1 MKAVETL
8 NPPPLMRLVSGH
20 PRSETQDACLTMLI
34 DELLVHRESV
44 FRICLGF
51 SRNYAE
57 AEDLAQETY
66 LKACQGLGNLKN
78 PAISKAWLFR
88 IAKNSCLDHQKKIR
102 IRGRLLLRLAEES
115 SRAGS
120 VDTAADIGD
129 ALVRLKAAVRILPG
143 KLKTVFVLREYVHL
157 TYEEIS
163 ATLNLRMGT
172 VMSRLNRARKRI
184 GAALQET
191 CDGKS

>member
-8 NPPPLMRLVSGH
+8 NPPSLMRLVSGR
-20 PRSETQDACLTMLI
+20 PRSETQDACRTMLF
-34 DELLVHRESV
+34 DKLLVHRESV

-66 LKACQGLGNLKN
+66 LKAYQGLGKLKN
-78 PAISKAWLFR
+78 PAISKEWLFR
-88 IAKNSCLDHQKKIR
+88 IAKNSCLDHQKKMR

-115 SRAGS
+115 SPAGS

-143 KLKTVFVLREYVHL
+143 KLKTVFVLREYAHL

-163 ATLNLRMGT
+163 ATLSLRMGT

>member
-20 PRSETQDACLTMLI
+20 PRSETQDACRTILF
-34 DELLVHRESV
+34 DKLLVHRESV

-66 LKACQGLGNLKN
+66 LKAYQGLEKLKN
-78 PAISKAWLFR
+78 PAISKEWLFR

-102 IRGRLLLRLAEES
+102 IRSRLLLRWAEES

-120 VDTAADIGD
+120 VETTADRGA
-129 ALVRLKAAVRILPG
+129 ALVGLKAAVKSLPE
-143 KLKTVFVLREYVHL
+143 KLKTVFVLREYAHL
-157 TYEEIS
+157 SYEEIS
-163 ATLNLRMGT
+163 ATLSLRMGT

-184 GAALQET
+184 GGALQET
-191 CDGKS
+191 GDGKS